1 MNATDQNPL
10 LDIADLPNFPEINAE
25 HIEPALDKL
34 LKDSRELT
42 ETLLSQNS
50 DYTWDNLIEPLER
63 ADNQLERMWS
73 PISHMNGVVN
83 TPELRDAYNACL
95 PKLSE
100 YSTEMGQNRALFDA
114 IQQIQNKQDALGL
127 DDAQR
132 KSIEDSLKGFR
143 LSGVDLDDEK
153 KKRYGE
159 INSKLSTTTSRYS
172 DNVLDATNSWT
183 KQLDDKSALA
193 GLPDTAIEQAAAA
206 ASQRDAEGYML
217 TLEFPSYYAVMSY
230 ADDRA
235 LREQMYRAYTTRASD
250 QGVIKKY
257 DNSLNM
263 ERILKLRQEK
273 ARLLGFD
280 NYSELSLDTKMADSP
295 KQVLEFL
302 GELAEKSLSF
312 AKKEYAELK
321 QFAKDEVGIED
332 MQAWDV
338 TYVSEKLKQQR
349 YSISDE
355 DLKPYFPVDNVLAG
369 LFELVEKLY
378 GVNIKQ
384 NTEQTSWHQ
393 DVRFYEIFDA
403 EGDLKARFYLDL
415 YARQHKRGGAWM
427 ADFCSRFKA
436 HDSVQTP
443 VAFMTCNSAPP
454 AGGKPAL
461 FTHDEVITLFHEFG
475 HGLHHMMTQIEYLD
489 ISGISGVE
497 WDAVELPSQ
506 FMENWCWQ
514 REALDMFAAHY
525 ETGEKIPDELFDK
538 MQAARHFQTAMGM
551 VRQLEFSIFD
561 MRLHMDTTIETSA
574 QIQSIL
580 DSVRES
586 VAVVTPPSFNRFQHG
601 FSHIFAGG
609 YAAGYYSYKW
619 AEVLSA
625 DAFARFEEEGL
636 FNQEVGKA
644 FLTEILEVGGSRPAI
659 ESFKAFRGREPSVDA
674 LLKHTGL
681 SEDGIAA

>member
-1 MNATDQNPL
+1 MNTIDQNPL
-10 LDIADLPNFPEINAE
+10 LDIADLPNYSEIKAE
-25 HIEPALDKL
+25 HIQPALDKL
-34 LKDSRELT
+34 LKEARELT
-42 ETLLSQNS
+42 QTLLNDNS
-50 DYTWDNLIEPLER
+50 VYTWDNLIEPLEK

-100 YSTEMGQNRALFDA
+100 YSTEMGQNKALFEA
-114 IQQIQNKQDALGL
+114 IQQIQDNQDALGL
-127 DDAQR
+127 DDAQC

-143 LSGVDLDDEK
+143 LSGVDLDEEK

-159 INSKLSTTTSRYS
+159 ISSELSTITSSFS
-172 DNVLDATNSWT
+172 DNVLDATNGWT
-183 KQLDDKSALA
+183 KQIDDQSALK

-206 ASQRDAEGYML
+206 ATQREAEGYML

-235 LREQMYRAYTTRASD
+235 LREEMYRAYSTRASD
-250 QGVIKKY
+250 QGDNTKL
-257 DNSLNM
+257 DNSDNL
-263 ERILKLRQEK
+263 EKILKLRQEK
-273 ARLLGFD
+273 AQLLGFD

-295 KQVLEFL
+295 NQVLEFL
-302 GELAEKSLSF
+302 GELAEKSLPF
-312 AKKEYAELK
+312 AKKEYEELK

-338 TYVSEKLKQQR
+338 TYVSEKLKQER

-378 GVNIKQ
+378 SVSIKQ
-384 NTEQTSWHQ
+384 NTSEESWHD
-393 DVRFYEIFDA
+393 DVRFYEIYNADG
-403 EGDLKARFYLDL
+403 ELKARFYLDL

-427 ADFCSRFKA
+427 ADFCSRFK
-436 HDSVQTP
+436 SSGNVQTP
-443 VAFMTCNSAPP
+443 VAFMTCNSAAP

-538 MQAARHFQTAMGM
+538 MKAAQHFQTAMGM

-561 MRLHMDTTIETSA
+561 MKLHMDTSITTA
-574 QIQSIL
+574 TQIQEIL
-580 DSVRES
+580 DTVRES
-586 VAVVTPPSFNRFQHG
+586 VSVVTPPSFNRFQHG

-636 FNQEVGKA
+636 FNQEVGIA

-674 LLKHTGL
+674 LLKHSGL
-681 SEDGIAA
+681 AA

>member
-1 MNATDQNPL
+1 MNSTDKNPL
-10 LDIADLPNFPEINAE
+10 LNIEDLPNYSDIKTE
-25 HIEPALDKL
+25 HIQPALDTL
-34 LKDSRELT
+34 LKESRALT
-42 ETLLSQNS
+42 QSLLN
-50 DYTWDNLIEPLER
+50 DNNEYTWNNLIEPLEK

-100 YSTEMGQNRALFDA
+100 YSTEMGQNKALFDA
-114 IQQIQNKQDALGL
+114 IQQLQENQETLGL

-143 LSGVDLDDEK
+143 LSGVDLDDDK
-153 KKRYGE
+153 KQRYGE
-159 INSKLSTTTSRYS
+159 ISSELSTITSNYS
-172 DNVLDATNSWT
+172 DNVLDATNGWT
-183 KQLDDKSALA
+183 KHINDKSALI

-206 ASQRDAEGYML
+206 AAQRETEGYML

-235 LREQMYRAYTTRASD
+235 LREEMYRAYSTRASD
-250 QGVIKKY
+250 QGSKPEL
-257 DNSLNM
+257 DNSENM
-263 ERILKLRQEK
+263 EKILRLRQEK
-273 ARLLGFD
+273 AKLLGFD
-280 NYSELSLDTKMADSP
+280 NYSELSLDTKMANSP
-295 KQVLEFL
+295 SQVLDFL
-302 GELAEKSLSF
+302 GELAEKSLPY
-312 AKKEYAELK
+312 AKKEYEELK
-321 QFAKDEVGIED
+321 QFAHEQLGIND

-338 TYVSEKLKQQR
+338 TYVSEKLKQER

-378 GVNIKQ
+378 NVSIKQ
-384 NTEQTSWHQ
+384 NSSEKSWHD
-393 DVRFYEIFDA
+393 DVRFYEIYDA
-403 EGDLKARFYLDL
+403 KGKLKARFYLDL

-427 ADFCSRFKA
+427 ADFCSRFKSNG
-436 HDSVQTP
+436 SVQTP
-443 VAFMTCNSAPP
+443 VAFMTCNSAAP

-525 ETGEKIPDELFDK
+525 ETGEKIPDELFNK
-538 MQAARHFQTAMGM
+538 MKAAQHFQTAMGM

-561 MRLHMDTTIETSA
+561 MKLHMDTNINSA
-574 QIQSIL
+574 DQIQEIL
-580 DSVRES
+580 DEVRS
-586 VAVVTPPSFNRFQHG
+586 TVSVVTPPAFNRFQHG

-636 FNQEVGKA
+636 FNQEVGNA

-659 ESFKAFRGREPSVDA
+659 ESFIAFRGREPSVDA
-674 LLKHTGL
+674 LLKHSGL
-681 SEDGIAA
+681 AA

>member
-1 MNATDQNPL
+1 MSSIDQNPL
-10 LDIADLPNFPEINAE
+10 LDITDLPNFPEIKAE
-25 HIEPALDKL
+25 HIEVALDEL
-34 LKDSRELT
+34 LKESRELT
-42 ETLLSQNS
+42 ESLLKNNS
-50 DYTWDNLIEPLER
+50 KYTWDNLIEPLEK

-83 TPELRDAYNACL
+83 TPELRDAYNGCL

-114 IQQIQNKQDALGL
+114 IKQIQDNQDALGL

-132 KSIEDSLKGFR
+132 KSIEDSIKGFK
-143 LSGVDLDDEK
+143 LSGVDLDNEK
-153 KKRYGE
+153 KQRYGE
-159 INSKLSTTTSRYS
+159 ISSELSTITSKYS
-172 DNVLDATNSWT
+172 DNVLDATNAWT
-183 KQLDDKSALA
+183 KQIDDKSALK

-206 ASQRDAEGYML
+206 AKQRDAEGYML

-235 LREQMYRAYTTRASD
+235 LREEMYRAYSTRASD
-250 QGVIKKY
+250 QGSDDKL
-257 DNSLNM
+257 DNSENM
-263 ERILKLRQEK
+263 EKILKLRQEK
-273 ARLLGFD
+273 AQLLGFD

-302 GELAEKSLSF
+302 GELAEKSLPF
-312 AKKEYAELK
+312 AKKEYEELK
-321 QFAKDEVGIED
+321 QFANDEVGIED

-355 DLKPYFPVDNVLAG
+355 DLKPYFPVDNVLNG

-378 GVNIKQ
+378 KVSIKQ
-384 NTEQTSWHQ
+384 NKDQESWHD
-393 DVRFYEIFDA
+393 DVRFYEIYNA
-403 EGDLKARFYLDL
+403 NGDLKARFYLDL

-427 ADFCSRFKA
+427 ADFCSRFKSNNA
-436 HDSVQTP
+436 IQTP

-475 HGLHHMMTQIEYLD
+475 HGLHHMMTEIEYLD

-525 ETGEKIPDELFDK
+525 ETGEKIPDALFDK

-561 MRLHMDTTIETSA
+561 MRLHMDTGISSSK
-574 QIQSIL
+574 QIQDVL
-580 DSVRES
+580 DTVRES
-586 VAVVTPPSFNRFQHG
+586 VAVVTPPAFNRFQHG

-636 FNQEVGKA
+636 FNQEVGEA

-674 LLKHTGL
+674 LLKHSGL
-681 SEDGIAA
+681 AA